1 MSSPIPVE
9 KFLTDQLSVWPLAAG
24 HFRALKAAR
33 VKDLQVGG
41 IPVKAQCNP
50 SRIQSSLAGDP
61 DEVCTPEGCFLCKEY
76 RPPEQGHLRFEGRKG
91 RLYRIQV
98 NPYPIF
104 PNHLVIARDRH
115 LDQSVWHC
123 FVDALDLSRDLKGYT
138 VFYNGPKSGASKP
151 DHMHFQACPSGLM
164 PLEVAVERDLKAK
177 KDVLRHL
184 TDVQDARLFHY
195 GKFTRG
201 VFLLR
206 AQTAKSAAKL
216 FYRLLDCAPILS
228 GEKEPRF
235 NFLTWYAAGE
245 YRTLVIFRSELR
257 SHHFYAEGEEHFT
270 MSIGCADIAGF
281 FICPVEAEF
290 ERLDAPVLQRMV
302 EEVSITDEAEDRII
316 RRLTR
321 TQRTLDVGIMSAK
334 EIRFE
339 IISDGAGTQVVRY
352 ADGRIDYNGMLYDE
366 LVFDA
371 VTPSSLFAE
380 PSFILHDVTIGVD
393 FHWERRQDQKFAG
406 SLRFIVESDKV
417 VAINRVGVEDYL
429 LSVISSEMKGS
440 ASEEFLK
447 AHAVISRSWVMA
459 QIGRRKEETDVI
471 PGSCATPV
479 IPGSDREAEMPG
491 QAGHDIHAV
500 PDGGEY
506 IRWFDHDDHT
516 LFDVCADDHCQRY
529 QGLGGSVSKN
539 ARRAVDATWGE
550 VLTSGGA
557 LCDARF
563 SKCCGGVMER
573 FSTCWEDRDYPYLQV
588 KPDTP
593 DGGGDPFCDTADE
606 AILGQVLNDYDLETK
621 DFYRWT
627 VRRPRAEWSDL
638 VRRRSGVDF
647 GEIREFVP
655 VERGGS
661 GRICRLKI
669 VGSKRTMT
677 VGKELMIRRWLSDS
691 HLRSSAFDVDYD
703 GDDIVLHGRGWGHGV
718 GLCQIGAAVMAS
730 RGYTYQQILEH
741 YYPGSTLERK

>member
-1 MSSPIPVE
+1 MSTPIPVE
-9 KFLTDQLSVWPLAAG
+9 KFLTDQLSVWPLAAN
-24 HFRALKAAR
+24 HFRALKTAR
-33 VKDLQVGG
+33 VKDLKVGG

-50 SRIQSSLAGDP
+50 ARIQSSLAGDP
-61 DEVCTPEGCFLCKEY
+61 DEIFTPEGCFLCKEY
-76 RPPEQGHLRFEGRKG
+76 RPPEQSHLRFEGRKG

-115 LDQSVWHC
+115 VDQSIWRC
-123 FVDALDLSRDLKGYT
+123 YVDMLDLARDLKGYT
-138 VFYNGPKSGASKP
+138 LFYNGPKSGASKP

-164 PLEVAVERDLKAK
+164 PLETAVERDMKQHRDL
-177 KDVLRHL
+177 LRHL

-195 GKFTRG
+195 GQFTRG

-216 FYRLLDCAPILS
+216 FYRLLDCAPILP
-228 GEKEPRF
+228 GEKEPRI
-235 NFLTWYAAGE
+235 NLLTWYASGE
-245 YRTLVIFRSELR
+245 YRSLVIFRSELR
-257 SHHFYAEGEEHFT
+257 SHHFYAQGDEHFT

-290 ERLDAPVLQRMV
+290 ERLDAGVLQQML
-302 EEVSITDEAEDRII
+302 EEVSLSSEAEERII

-339 IISDGAGTQVVRY
+339 IISDGAGTQVVKY
-352 ADGRIDYNGMLYDE
+352 AAGRIDYNGMLYDE

-380 PSFILHDVTIGVD
+380 PTFILHDVTIGVD
-393 FHWERRQDQKFAG
+393 FHWERKQDQKFAG
-406 SLRFIVESDKV
+406 SLRFIVEGDKV
-417 VAINRVGVEDYL
+417 TAINRVGVEDYL

-459 QIGRRKEETDVI
+459 QIGRRKEI
-471 PGSCATPV
+471 
-479 IPGSDREAEMPG
+479 PG
-491 QAGHDIHAV
+491 QAGDDGPVKAGAGTRVMADPIGHL
-500 PDGGEY
+500 PDGSEY
-506 IRWFDHDDHT
+506 IRWFDHDDHAC
-516 LFDVCADDHCQRY
+516 FDVCADDHCQRY

-550 VLTSGGA
+550 VLTYDGA

-573 FSTCWEDRDYPYLQV
+573 FSTCWEDRDYPYLAV
-588 KPDTP
+588 KADAPEE
-593 DGGGDPFCDTADE
+593 GGDPFCDTSDK
-606 AILGQVLNDYDLETK
+606 AILGQVLNDYDLETQ
-621 DFYRWT
+621 DFFRWT
-627 VRRPRAEWSDL
+627 VRRSRAEWSEL
-638 VRRRSGVDF
+638 VCRRSGVDF
-647 GEIREFVP
+647 GRIWEFIP

-669 VGSKRTMT
+669 VGEKRTMT
-677 VGKELMIRRWLSDS
+677 IGKELLIRRWLSDS
-691 HLRSSAFDVDYD
+691 HLKSSAFEIEYD

-730 RGYTYQQILEH
+730 RGYTYEQILAH
-741 YYPGSTLERK
+741 YYPGSILERL

>member
-1 MSSPIPVE
+1 MSTPIPVD
-9 KFLTDQLSVWPLAAG
+9 KFLTDQLSVWPLAAN
-24 HFRALKAAR
+24 HFRALKTAR

-50 SRIQSSLAGDP
+50 ARIQSSLAGDP
-61 DEVCTPEGCFLCKEY
+61 DEVFTPVGCFLCKEY
-76 RPPEQGHLRFEGRKG
+76 RPPEQTHLRFEGRKG
-91 RLYRIQV
+91 REYRIQV

-115 LDQSVWHC
+115 VDQSIWHC
-123 FVDALDLSRDLKGYT
+123 YVDMLDLARDLKGYT
-138 VFYNGPKSGASKP
+138 IFYNGPKSGASKP

-164 PLEVAVERDLKAK
+164 PLENAVEQDLKQKTNA
-177 KDVLRHL
+177 LRYL
-184 TDVQDARLFHY
+184 TNVQDARLFHY
-195 GKFTRG
+195 QKFTRG

-216 FYRLLDCAPILS
+216 FYRLLDCAPTLP

-235 NFLTWYAAGE
+235 NVLSWYAAGE
-245 YRTLVIFRSELR
+245 YRTLVVFRSELR
-257 SHHFYAEGEEHFT
+257 SHHFYAEGAEHFT

-290 ERLDAPVLQRMV
+290 ERLDALVLQQML
-302 EEVSITDEAEDRII
+302 EEVSIPAATEDRIV

-321 TQRTLDVGIMSAK
+321 TQRTIDVGILAAK

-339 IISDGAGTQVVRY
+339 IISDGAGTQVVKY
-352 ADGRIDYNGMLYDE
+352 AAGRIDYNGMLYDE

-380 PSFILHDVTIGVD
+380 PTFILHDVVIGVD
-393 FHWERRQDQKFAG
+393 FHWERRQVQKFAG
-406 SLRFIVESDKV
+406 SLRFIVEGEQV
-417 VAINRVGVEDYL
+417 VAVNRVGVEDYL

-459 QIGRRKEETDVI
+459 QIGRRKQ
-471 PGSCATPV
+471 G
-479 IPGSDREAEMPG
+479 GEMPG
-491 QAGHDIHAV
+491 QAGHDVQTV
-500 PDGGEY
+500 PDGGQY
-506 IRWFDHDDHT
+506 IRWFDHDDHVS
-516 LFDVCADDHCQRY
+516 FDVCADDHCQRY

-573 FSTCWEDRDYPYLQV
+573 FSTCWEDKDYPYLAV

-593 DGGGDPFCDTADE
+593 ETGGDPFCDTADE

-627 VRRPRAEWSDL
+627 VRRSRAEWSEL
-638 VRRRSGVDF
+638 VRSRSGVDF
-647 GEIREFVP
+647 GEIRAFEP

-661 GRICRLKI
+661 GRICRLRI
-669 VGSKRTMT
+669 VGEKRTLT
-677 VGKELMIRRWLSDS
+677 IGKELLIRRWLSDS
-691 HLRSSAFDVDYD
+691 HLKSSAFEVEYD

-718 GLCQIGAAVMAS
+718 GLCQIGAAVMAA
-730 RGYTYQQILEH
+730 RGYTYRQILSH
-741 YYPGSTLERK
+741 YYPGSQLERL